1 MRLLCPVW
9 RQLPHVYKQ
18 ITRQSIPESTLS
30 LSLFDFKNTGTQL
43 LDFNSFTCLKLT
55 NSASLEFSQESNDTQ
70 NLTLSKI
77 RVHPSYLSVI
87 MGLLR
92 HLKIKSDNGELH
104 DIPIEIQPK
113 KHKLY
118 TNEMKPQMARY
129 FTTGLLALSTEL
141 LTHLILFGTH

>member
-1 MRLLCPVW
+1 MIKLMKKKRRIKSQTYLFIFYVTP
-9 RQLPHVYKQ
+9 K
-18 ITRQSIPESTLS
+18 STLS
-30 LSLFDFKNTGTQL
+30 LSLLLFDFKNTGTQL
-43 LDFNSFTCLKLT
+43 LDFNSLTSLKLT

-104 DIPIEIQPK
+104 DIPITQCVVFINISCCF
-113 KHKLY
+113 
-118 TNEMKPQMARY
+118 TN
-129 FTTGLLALSTEL
+129 FTRRCVWL
-141 LTHLILFGTH
+141 